1 MNDGNVEV
9 SVTLAVD
16 PLVVGEELVV
26 DMYTVMDDVLSTD
39 DKMVVEEH
47 SHPVTAG
54 QMWRVLM

>member
-16 PLVVGEELVV
+16 LLVVGEELIV
-26 DMYTVMDDVLSTD
+26 DMCTVMDDVLSTD
-39 DKMVVEEH
+39 DKMAVEEH

>member
-9 SVTLAVD
+9 SVTLVVD

-39 DKMVVEEH
+39 DKMAVVEH